1 MSPVFL
7 KMFQNEMV
15 ETGER
20 VLAVEDM
27 SGESM
32 EQLLKHIYTGSV
44 DKLSDL
50 KVEIVLELLNASNK
64 VNSSRNTWNKSFR
77 MYSMILYQLIF
88 LHNFQLHMQYEL
100 PQLKEYCEKILVRF
114 CTVQNAL
121 EVLEYAKL
129 YNLVEATKDI
139 KSYISE

>member
-15 ETGER
+15 EAGEG

-44 DKLSDL
+44 EKLDDL
-50 KVEIVLELLNASNK
+50 KAEVVLELLNASNK
-64 VNSSRNTWNKSFR
+64 VNSSRNIWNKSFR
-77 MYSMILYQLIF
+77 VDSTIPYQLIF
-88 LHNFQLHMQYEL
+88 CTCYDFTQYEL

-114 CTVQNAL
+114 CTVGNAL
-121 EVLEYAKL
+121 DILEYAKL
-129 YNLVEATKDI
+129 YNLVEATKEI
-139 KSYISE
+139 KRYIFE

>member
-1 MSPVFL
+1 MGKYSRLTSPFLEVRFAFFSVIILIITIDVLLLFILSFNDPLAAMSPVFL

-15 ETGER
+15 EAGEG

-44 DKLSDL
+44 DKLDGL

-64 VNSSRNTWNKSFR
+64 VKSSRNIWN
-77 MYSMILYQLIF
+77 
-88 LHNFQLHMQYEL
+88 
-100 PQLKEYCEKILVRF
+100 
-114 CTVQNAL
+114 
-121 EVLEYAKL
+121 
-129 YNLVEATKDI
+129 
-139 KSYISE
+139 